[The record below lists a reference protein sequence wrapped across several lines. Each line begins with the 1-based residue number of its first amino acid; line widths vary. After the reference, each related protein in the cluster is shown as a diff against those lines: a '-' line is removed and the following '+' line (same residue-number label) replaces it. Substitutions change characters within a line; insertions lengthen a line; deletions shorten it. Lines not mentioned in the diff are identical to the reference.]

1 MNYTVLAAQPN
12 RHFKYVVDIDRMLE
26 FHASRQWMSATYGF
40 TESIEKDL
48 PDTNPHW
55 AFLLAVTSYQIYLQ
69 GDEELTWFKIKW
81 GEAHWIKDT

>member
-1 MNYTVLAAQPN
+1 MYYTVVEAQPN
-12 RHFKYVVDIDRMLE
+12 RHFKYIVDIDRMLE
-26 FHASRQWMSATYGF
+26 FHTARQWLSATYGF

-69 GDEELTWFKIKW
+69 GNEELAWFKMRY
-81 GEAHWIKDT
+81 GDPQ